1 VLVPSSELANMIDA
15 AHAAGSRLMHYFRV
29 RSELEVELKGHADF
43 VTTADLESEKTLKEL
58 LLGAHP
64 GRGRRGMVTEESAPI
79 PGTGTDS
86 ARYIVD
92 PLDGTSNFVHGV
104 PHFAV
109 SLALEKNGRVS
120 HGVVFDPVKEET
132 FAAER
137 GRGAWLNGARLRVAA
152 DADLS
157 RALVATGI
165 PHASARERHRRY
177 LPMLEG
183 VMREA
188 AGIRRLGAAA
198 LDLAYV
204 AAGRFAVHFE
214 FGLKPWD
221 IAAGALLVEEA
232 GGTVTDTAGGHTFLG
247 SGNVVAT
254 NGRLHPRMLAILS
267 RAAKR
272 PAARRRPAPRRSRK

>member
-1 VLVPSSELANMIDA
+1 MPLVPSSELATMIDA
-15 AHAAGSRLMHYFRV
+15 ARAAASRLMHYFRE
-29 RSELEVELKGHADF
+29 RSELEVELKGRADF

-64 GRGRRGMVTEESAPI
+64 ARGMVTEESAP
-79 PGTGTDS
+79 TRGTDS
-86 ARYIVD
+86 DRYIVD

-109 SLALEKNGRVS
+109 SLALEKGGRVS
-120 HGVVFDPVKEET
+120 HGVVFDPVKGEM

-137 GRGAWLNGARLRVAA
+137 GGGAWLNGARLRVV
-152 DADLS
+152 DDVDLS

-165 PHASARERHRRY
+165 PHASARERHGRY

-183 VMREA
+183 VMKEA
-188 AGIRRLGAAA
+188 AGIRRLGSAA

-214 FGLKPWD
+214 FGLSPWD

-232 GGTVTDTAGGHTFLG
+232 GGTVTDTAGGESFLRT
-247 SGNVVAT
+247 GNILAT
-254 NGRLHPRMLAILS
+254 NGRLHPRMLAILNR
-267 RAAKR
+267 RAKGS
-272 PAARRRPAPRRSRK
+272 AARRRPAPRRSRK

>member
-1 VLVPSSELANMIDA
+1 MIDA
-15 AHAAGSRLMHYFRV
+15 AHAAGSRLMHYFHE
-29 RSELEVELKGHADF
+29 RSELEIGLKGRADF
-43 VTTADLESEKTLKEL
+43 VTTADLESEKTLKDL
-58 LLGAHP
+58 LLRAHAP
-64 GRGRRGMVTEESAPI
+64 GGGRGRGRGRRGMLTEESAP
-79 PGTGTDS
+79 THGTDS
-86 ARYIVD
+86 DRYIVD

-109 SLALEKNGRVS
+109 SVALEKSGRVS
-120 HGVVFDPVKEET
+120 HGVVFDPVKQET

-137 GRGAWLNGARLRVAA
+137 GRGAWLNGSRLRVAD

-165 PHASARERHRRY
+165 PHASARERHGRY

-183 VMREA
+183 VMKQA

-204 AAGRFAVHFE
+204 AAGRFVVHFE
-214 FGLKPWD
+214 FGLSPWD

-232 GGTVTDTAGGHTFLG
+232 GGTVTDTAGGQTFLT
-247 SGNVVAT
+247 SGNVLAT

-267 RAAKR
+267 RATKR
-272 PAARRRPAPRRSRK
+272 SAAPRRAARRPPRN

>member
-1 VLVPSSELANMIDA
+1 MIDA

-29 RSELEVELKGHADF
+29 RSELEVGLKGKADF
-43 VTTADLESEKTLKEL
+43 VTTADLESEKLLKDL
-58 LLGAHP
+58 LLRAHP
-64 GRGRRGMVTEESAPI
+64 AGRRRGMVTEESAPI
-79 PGTGTDS
+79 RGTRGTDS
-86 ARYIVD
+86 DRYIVD

-109 SLALEKNGRVS
+109 SVALETSGRVS
-120 HGVVFDPVKEET
+120 HGVVFDPVKQET

-137 GRGAWLNGARLRVAA
+137 GRGAWLNGARLRVAD

-165 PHASARERHRRY
+165 PHASARARHGRY

-183 VMREA
+183 VMRQA

-204 AAGRFAVHFE
+204 AAGRFVVHFE
-214 FGLKPWD
+214 FGLSPWD

-232 GGTVTDTAGGHTFLG
+232 GGTVTDTAGGQTFLA

-267 RAAKR
+267 RAKKR
-272 PAARRRPAPRRSRK
+272 SAAPRRTARRPSRK